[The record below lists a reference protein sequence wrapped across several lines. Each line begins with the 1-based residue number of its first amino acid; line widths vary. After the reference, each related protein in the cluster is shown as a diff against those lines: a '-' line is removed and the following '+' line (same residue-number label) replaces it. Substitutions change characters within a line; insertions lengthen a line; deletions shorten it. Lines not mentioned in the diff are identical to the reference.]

1 MYKLKFID
9 SKEYEYTI
17 DEDYV
22 SYEEFIRELKRALK
36 EDYYYSKGIR
46 ISKTN
51 LSYLVQDV
59 IDELEYNADANIYAP
74 ALINDLQ
81 FNIEIN

>member
-9 SKEYEYTI
+9 SKEYEYAI

-22 SYEEFIRELKRALK
+22 SYEEFIRKLKRALK

-46 ISKTN
+46 ISETK

-59 IDELEYNADANIYAP
+59 IDELEYNADTDTYEP